1 MDLNKAYKALKNA
14 HNAGDVDAAR
24 TIAKAINNFNK
35 ETEDSETDY
44 DLQDATLAGMTLGI
58 SNKARALG
66 GAVGDYIVDALT
78 PEKEADFGRSYDEST
93 ERIQQARRNYLNQNP
108 YLGGG
113 AEIAGGD

>member
-44 DLQDATLAGMTLGI
+44 DLQDATLAGMTL
-58 SNKARALG
+58 
-66 GAVGDYIVDALT
+66 
-78 PEKEADFGRSYDEST
+78 
-93 ERIQQARRNYLNQNP
+93 
-108 YLGGG
+108 
-113 AEIAGGD
+113 